1 MSARVDM
8 LWPRHGDDLR
18 DEAILAAYAPPAS
31 EPSWLRMNFVA
42 SLDGAAAREG
52 RSGGL
57 GGDAD
62 KRVFELLRR
71 WADVVLV
78 GAGTVRAEGYG
89 GMRVDDV
96 AAAWRTAHGF
106 AAQPVLALVS
116 ARLDLDPASTVFTQ
130 APVRPIVYTVAG
142 AAPERRET
150 LAEVADVVAVGAADL
165 EPTAV
170 RADLVAR
177 GLRRIHSEGG
187 PSLFGTFLEAGVVD
201 ELCLTLAPTLEAG
214 SADRIAHGEHGVP
227 TGMRLAGLLR
237 STDDELLL
245 RYKRVS

>member
-8 LWPRHGDDLR
+8 LWPRRGDDLR
-18 DEAILAAYAPPAS
+18 DEAVLTAYAPPAS

-42 SLDGAAAREG
+42 SLDGAATREG

-62 KRVFELLRR
+62 RRVFELLRR
-71 WADVVLV
+71 WADAVLV

-89 GMRVDDV
+89 GMRVDEA

-116 ARLDLDPASTVFTQ
+116 ARLDLDPASAVFTV
-130 APVRPIVYTVAG
+130 APVRPVIYTVAS
-142 AAPERRET
+142 ADPARRDA
-150 LAEVADVVAVGAADL
+150 LAEVADVVVVGAAELD
-165 EPTAV
+165 PVAV
-170 RADLVAR
+170 RADLAAR
-177 GLRRIHSEGG
+177 GLRRIHAEGG
-187 PSLFGTFLEAGVVD
+187 PGVFGSFLAAGVVD

-214 SADRIAHGEHGVP
+214 SAERIARTEHAVP
-227 TGMRLAGLLR
+227 TGMRLAGILR
-237 STDDELLL
+237 SADDELLL
-245 RYKRVS
+245 RYRRVS

>member
-8 LWPRHGDDLR
+8 LWPRRGDDLR
-18 DEAILAAYAPPAS
+18 DEAVLAAYAPPAS
-31 EPSWLRMNFVA
+31 APSWLRMNFVT
-42 SLDGAAAREG
+42 SLDGAGTRDG

-62 KRVFELLRR
+62 RRVFELLRR

-78 GAGTVRAEGYG
+78 GAGTVRSEGYG
-89 GMRVDDV
+89 GMRVDDD

-116 ARLDLDPASTVFTQ
+116 ARLDLDPASDVFAT

-142 AAPERRET
+142 ADPARREA
-150 LAEVADVVAVGAADL
+150 LAAVADVVAVGAADL
-165 EPTAV
+165 DPAAV
-170 RADLVAR
+170 RADLVGR

-187 PSLFGTFLEAGVVD
+187 PGVFGSFLAAGVVD

-214 SADRIAHGEHGVP
+214 DAERIARSDRPAP
-227 TGMRLAGLLR
+227 TGMRLEGILR
-237 STDDELLL
+237 SADDELLL
-245 RYKRVS
+245 RYRRVS